1 MLSANE
7 ERLRAILLGQ
17 EQVMHEVHEILAREQ
32 ERDDVLKAAV
42 LSSRGHRVNHIPR
55 LDPDRVFHVSSIRS
69 LCIRYRLRF
78 LDAGRFKGSLPGAAL
93 LELRRLEA
101 RSDGPLRGFK
111 VMAPAARFKLCD
123 SDADPLLFVA
133 VGPEHYYLV
142 HKWGRDL
149 HPFRAIMQWP
159 LRGALQGLVSLLVLA
174 LVAAALLPNTVIGAD
189 AGAPWWGAHR
199 LLAVLWTVMLT
210 AGSASFGWFA
220 FFGKFSDRAW
230 NDPHFN

>member
-17 EQVMHEVHEILAREQ
+17 EQVMNEVHQILSSEQ
-32 ERDDVLKAAV
+32 DRDDVLKAAV
-42 LSSRGHRVNHIPR
+42 LSSKGHRVNHIAR
-55 LDPDRVFHVSSIRS
+55 LDPDRVFHADSIRS
-69 LCIRYRLRF
+69 LCVRYRLRF
-78 LDAGRFKGSLPGAAL
+78 LDAGRFKGTLPGAAI

-111 VMAPAARFKLCD
+111 IMAPAGRFKLCD

-142 HKWGRDL
+142 HKWGGDL
-149 HPFRAIMQWP
+149 RPWREFIHWP
-159 LRGALQGLVSLLVLA
+159 LRGPLHGVLTLLLLA
-174 LVAAALLPNTVIGAD
+174 LAAAAVLPNTVIGA
-189 AGAPWWGAHR
+189 AGSAPWWGGHR
-199 LLAVLWTVMLT
+199 LLAALWTVMLT
-210 AGSASFGWFA
+210 AGFASFGWFA

-230 NDPHFN
+230 NDPRFN